1 MAPADAG
8 ATLGP
13 APPAANLRLVW
24 IGDVLPRGGFPGP
37 VYAIW
42 SSHARPKEQE
52 AFQA

>member
-13 APPAANLRLVW
+13 APTAANLGLVR

-37 VYAIW
+37 VYAILI
-42 SSHARPKEQE
+42 SHARPQEQE

>member
-13 APPAANLRLVW
+13 APAAANLGLVW

-37 VYAIW
+37 VNAIL
-42 SSHARPKEQE
+42 SSHARPQQQE

>member
-1 MAPADAG
+1 MAAADPG

-13 APPAANLRLVW
+13 TAAASDLGGVW
-24 IGDVLPRGGFPGP
+24 IVDVLPGCGFPGS

-42 SSHARPKEQE
+42 SSHARPNEQE